1 MLMVVGGDTGLQGVR
16 TRERVGGRKG
26 RREGGGQDKEM
37 SGGERERDGCTCK
50 SSTDEEEEEEG
61 EEDGPRQG
69 LSWSYCLSRVVARG
83 LRGSRG
89 HRGEKASLRGG
100 WSGYRR

>member
-16 TRERVGGRKG
+16 TREREGG
-26 RREGGGQDKEM
+26 REGGGQDKEM
-37 SGGERERDGCTCK
+37 SGRERERDGCTCK

-89 HRGEKASLRGG
+89 HRGEKASLRGLVG
-100 WSGYRR
+100 LPSVG